1 MVLANRFIMNK
12 LRTEEEIN
20 NKLKELYA
28 NKKYLEEF
36 LTTLHKGNSTKIKVE
51 TELIPISREIKSLE
65 WCLNSNL
72 PF

>member
-1 MVLANRFIMNK
+1 MNK
-12 LRTEEEIN
+12 LRTEKEIN

-65 WCLNSNL
+65 WCLNSDL

>member
-65 WCLNSNL
+65 WCLNSDL

>member
-1 MVLANRFIMNK
+1 MNK

-36 LTTLHKGNSTKIKVE
+36 LTTIHKGNSTKIKVE

-65 WCLNSNL
+65 WCLNSDL

>member
-65 WCLNSNL
+65 WCLNSDM

>member
-1 MVLANRFIMNK
+1 MLANRFIMNK

-65 WCLNSNL
+65 WCLNSDL

>member
-1 MVLANRFIMNK
+1 MNK

-65 WCLNSNL
+65 WCLNSDL